1 MARPGPAERPHGD
14 SSTPRRSIGRVR
26 NPSPAASA
34 RPDGVLGAGEAMRRR
49 EFIAFVGCTAAAWPL
64 PTRAE
69 QSTVPLIGFLN
80 AASPQPFA
88 NYVAGFR
95 AGLKETGYV
104 DGRNVAIEFRWA
116 EGHYDR
122 LPEMAADL
130 VRRKV
135 VVLAATGGAPSI
147 TAAKAATTTIPIVF
161 TIGSDPVQ
169 LGFVS
174 SLSRPGGNITGVNL
188 FVTAMESK
196 RLGLLRALIPGVQ
209 LIAVLLNPNRQ
220 NYARQNYARQKT
232 DVEEAAHAIDQQ
244 IHFLS
249 ASNESEIDAAFATAA
264 ELRAG
269 AMLVAGDPFFN
280 SQRDKIIALAARHA
294 IPAIYEQREHALA
307 GGLMSYGT
315 NLSEGYRQA
324 GVYAGRILKGEKPG
338 DLPVVQSSKFEFII
352 NLKTAKALGIE
363 VPPNLSAEADEII
376 E

>member
-1 MARPGPAERPHGD
+1 VA
-14 SSTPRRSIGRVR
+14 
-26 NPSPAASA
+26 
-34 RPDGVLGAGEAMRRR
+34 LGAGEAMRRR
-49 EFIAFVGCTAAAWPL
+49 EFIALVGSTAAAWAL
-64 PTRAE
+64 PARAE
-69 QSTVPLIGFLN
+69 QSAVPVIGFLN
-80 AASPQPFA
+80 SASPQPWVTF
-88 NYVAGFR
+88 VAGFR

-104 DGRNVAIEFRWA
+104 DGQNVTIEFRWA

-130 VRRKV
+130 VHRKV
-135 VVLAATGGAPSI
+135 AVLVATGGTPSI

-161 TIGSDPVQ
+161 TIGSDPARA
-169 LGFVS
+169 GFVS
-174 SLSRPGGNITGVNL
+174 SLSRPGGNMTGVNL

-220 NYARQNYARQKT
+220 DHAYHLREVK
-232 DVEEAAHAIDQQ
+232 ESAAAIGQQ
-244 IHFLS
+244 IHLLS
-249 ASNESEIDAAFATAA
+249 ASNESEIDSAFATATQ
-264 ELRAG
+264 LRAG
-269 AMLVAGDPFFN
+269 AMLVGSDPFFN
-280 SQRDKIIALAARHA
+280 SQRDKIVALAARHA

-315 NLSEGYRQA
+315 NLSDGYRQA
-324 GVYAGRILKGEKPG
+324 GIYAGRILKGEKPG
-338 DLPVVQSSKFEFII
+338 DLPVVQSTKFEFVI

>member
-1 MARPGPAERPHGD
+1 
-14 SSTPRRSIGRVR
+14 
-26 NPSPAASA
+26 
-34 RPDGVLGAGEAMRRR
+34 
-49 EFIAFVGCTAAAWPL
+49 
-64 PTRAE
+64 
-69 QSTVPLIGFLN
+69 
-80 AASPQPFA
+80 
-88 NYVAGFR
+88 
-95 AGLKETGYV
+95 
-104 DGRNVAIEFRWA
+104 
-116 EGHYDR
+116 
-122 LPEMAADL
+122 MAADL

>member
-1 MARPGPAERPHGD
+1 
-14 SSTPRRSIGRVR
+14 
-26 NPSPAASA
+26 
-34 RPDGVLGAGEAMRRR
+34 MRRR
-49 EFIAFVGCTAAAWPL
+49 EFIVFVGCAAAWPL
-64 PTRAE
+64 AARAE
-69 QSTVPLIGFLN
+69 QSAMPVIGFLN
-80 AASPQPFA
+80 SASPQPFA

-95 AGLKETGYV
+95 AGLKDTGYV
-104 DGRNVAIEFRWA
+104 EGQNVAIEFRWA

-130 VRRKV
+130 VHRKV
-135 VVLAATGGAPSI
+135 AVLVSTGGTSSI

-161 TIGSDPVQ
+161 TTGSDPVR
-169 LGFVS
+169 LGLVT
-174 SLSRPGGNITGVNL
+174 SLSRPGGNITGVNF
-188 FVTAMESK
+188 FVTQMESK

-209 LIAVLLNPNRQ
+209 LIAVLLNPNIPIH
-220 NYARQNYARQKT
+220 ARQKT
-232 DVEEAAHAIDQQ
+232 DVEEAAHAFGQQ
-244 IHFLS
+244 IHLLS
-249 ASNESEIDAAFATAA
+249 ASNESEIDAAFATAMQ
-264 ELRAG
+264 LRAG
-269 AMLVAGDPFFN
+269 AMLVGADPFFN
-280 SQRDKIIALAARHA
+280 SQRDKIVALAARYS

-338 DLPVVQSSKFEFII
+338 DLPVAQSSKFEFII